1 MSSLSERSPVPR
13 HVFAGLAVAAA
24 LTLTATGTVAA
35 TPARGPAVVADVT
48 LPAAALKRLQPSI
61 ADDRGVRFGGAGSGL
76 FPAGRAGEF
85 WLVTDRGPNGQPT
98 VDGEKRRTFPV
109 PDFAPAIVRVALGR
123 GTATIKQYIP
133 ITGASGRPVTGL
145 SNQAGHDETPYTWD
159 GRTALPYNPSGLD
172 VEDLVRT
179 RDGDFWLV
187 DEYGPSLV
195 RVSRDGRV
203 LERHVPVGLG
213 LTGADYPVKETLP
226 AILASRQQN
235 RGFEGLAISAD
246 QRTLYL
252 AVQSP
257 LANPDKKTAKKSR
270 IGRILT
276 FDLHRRKVTGEYPYQ
291 FEDVTTFDPKVNGDQ
306 SEMKISG
313 LAYAGPGRLLV
324 DERTDNVARVYS
336 IDLTRAANLLGG
348 PYDDPKTSPSLEEG
362 TGAGLRL
369 PAKSLVL
376 EPNAL
381 VPSLPGK
388 IEGLAVL
395 DPHTIALAND
405 NDFGLG
411 DFGSDGRLVDSGV
424 PNRLVVVRL
433 PRPLGAR

>member
-1 MSSLSERSPVPR
+1 MPR
-13 HVFAGLAVAAA
+13 HLFAGLAVAAA
-24 LTLTATGTVAA
+24 LTLTATGTVSA
-35 TPARGPAVVADVT
+35 TPARGPVVVTDVT
-48 LPAAALKRLQPSI
+48 LPAPALKRVQPSI
-61 ADDRGVRFGGAGSGL
+61 ADDHGVRFGGAGSGL

-109 PDFAPAIVRVALGR
+109 PEFTPAIVRVALAR

-133 ITGASGRPVTGL
+133 IVGASGRPVTGL

-159 GRTALPYNPSGLD
+159 GRTALPHNPSGLD

-203 LERHVPVGLG
+203 LERHVPAGLG

-235 RGFEGLAISAD
+235 RGFEGLAISSD
-246 QRTLYL
+246 ERTLYL

-257 LANPDKKTAKKSR
+257 LANPDKKAAKKSR

-276 FDLHRRKVTGEYPYQ
+276 FDLRHRKVTGEYPYR

-313 LAYAGPGRLLV
+313 LAYAGRGRLLV

-362 TGAGLRL
+362 AGASDLRL

-376 EPNAL
+376 EPNVL

-395 DPHTIALAND
+395 DPRTIALAND

-411 DFGSDGRLVDSGV
+411 DFGPDGRLVDSGV
-424 PNRLVVVRL
+424 PNRLVVIRL
-433 PRPLGAR
+433 PRALGAR